1 MENLWTPWRF
11 HYLKQAAEQDDC
23 VFCRL
28 ISDPPEKDRENLVVY
43 RGRRVFVVLNRFPYT
58 SGHLLIVTRRHIANL
73 VEAEDEE
80 LSETILEARRWQKI
94 LTEVYSP
101 DGFNIGFNLG
111 RCAGAGVAGH
121 LHLHV
126 VPRWSGDSNFV
137 AVIGQT
143 RVIPELLE
151 TTYEKLSSAVHN
163 R

>member
-1 MENLWTPWRF
+1 M
-11 HYLKQAAEQDDC
+11 
-23 VFCRL
+23 
-28 ISDPPEKDRENLVVY
+28 
-43 RGRRVFVVLNRFPYT
+43 
-58 SGHLLIVTRRHIANL
+58 IVTRRHIANL